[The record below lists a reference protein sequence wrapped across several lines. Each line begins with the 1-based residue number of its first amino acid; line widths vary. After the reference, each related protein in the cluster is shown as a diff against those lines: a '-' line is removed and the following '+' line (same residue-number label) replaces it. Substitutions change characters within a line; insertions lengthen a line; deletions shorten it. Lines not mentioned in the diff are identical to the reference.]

1 MKIRLQR
8 AAYLALGLL
17 TIVLVSL
24 NSGCK
29 PLEAG
34 EVETFAGDLLLSV
47 LAAFLF

>member
-1 MKIRLQR
+1 MRIRLQR
-8 AAYLALGLL
+8 AAHLTLGLL

-34 EVETFAGDLLLSV
+34 EVESFAGDLLLSV
-47 LAAFLF
+47 LAAYLF